1 MRKEETMSLKDGLEE
16 YMGGGWREE
25 MEGRNDVKNKKKT
38 FKGHYKSYCYLFT

>member
-25 MEGRNDVKNKKKT
+25 MEGRNDVKNKKKN
-38 FKGHYKSYCYLFT
+38 L